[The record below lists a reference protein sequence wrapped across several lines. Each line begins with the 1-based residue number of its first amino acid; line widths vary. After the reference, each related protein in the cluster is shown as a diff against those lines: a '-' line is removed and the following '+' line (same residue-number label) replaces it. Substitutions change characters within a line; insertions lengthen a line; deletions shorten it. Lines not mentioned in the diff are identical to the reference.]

1 MIPVGVLVA
10 GAVAEVIRK
19 APLTPEKVAF
29 AWRMAVGATIENVTT
44 AKLDED
50 GVLHVTADTPDWAS
64 AVKKS
69 SKLIHYRMQGLL
81 GEQAVARL
89 QITSK

>member
-1 MIPVGVLVA
+1 MIPVGVLVP

-29 AWRMAVGATIENVTT
+29 AWRMAVGPTIDHVTT
-44 AKLDED
+44 AALDAE
-50 GVLHVTADTPDWAS
+50 GVLHVTANTPAWTA
-64 AVKKS
+64 AVRKS

-81 GEQAVARL
+81 GEAAVLRL
-89 QITSK
+89 EITSK

>member
-1 MIPVGVLVA
+1 MIPVGALVS
-10 GAVAEVIRK
+10 GAVAEVVRK

-29 AWRMAVGATIENVTT
+29 AWRMAVGPTIENVTT
-44 AKLDED
+44 AKLDAE
-50 GVLHVTADTPDWAS
+50 GVLHVTATTPDWAA
-64 AVKKS
+64 AVRKS

-81 GEQAVARL
+81 GEATVARL